1 MRRSRALGG
10 ASDVAARQVTG
21 QQKRSCT
28 PASAR
33 APCGEGSHRA
43 PREAGEQPEKSCATS
58 STGYSA
64 LVEQALH
71 PCSSSSRLASRGP
84 GGPKRVWNRRLGGG
98 WLGRQRQRMGRPY
111 GPASSP
117 ESAEPPRAARGG
129 EAPGP
134 SLDAAQRGV
143 FGHAARADE
152 LAQLGASQHHLA
164 LSIFVVRGGD
174 AVGAH
179 ALAERVGVRRQQ
191 LLQPHAIEA
200 AAL

>member
-1 MRRSRALGG
+1 MRLSRALGRY
-10 ASDVAARQVTG
+10 VAARQVTG

-84 GGPKRVWNRRLGGG
+84 GGPKRVWIGVSEAAGLGARGRG
-98 WLGRQRQRMGRPY
+98 WGAHMGRP
-111 GPASSP
+111 PRLRAQNRP
-117 ESAEPPRAARGG
+117 EPPGAGRRPGRAWTLPRG
-129 EAPGP
+129 A
-134 SLDAAQRGV
+134 

-164 LSIFVVRGGD
+164 LGVFVVRGGD